1 MKPFFFKSGILD
13 DIYKSNALPFESKKQ
28 PLFIHFSRII
38 SNTEN
43 NVSKYSK
50 YLNYGKRVANIIHIK
65 LRHNC
70 LLIMVYTGEKL

>member
-1 MKPFFFKSGILD
+1 MKSGILD

-28 PLFIHFSRII
+28 PLFIHFSRFI

-43 NVSKYSK
+43 NVSK